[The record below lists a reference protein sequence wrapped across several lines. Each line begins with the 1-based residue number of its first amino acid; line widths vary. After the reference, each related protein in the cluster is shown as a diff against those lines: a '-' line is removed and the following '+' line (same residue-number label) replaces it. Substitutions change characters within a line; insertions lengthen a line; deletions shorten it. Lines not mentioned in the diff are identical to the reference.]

1 MVSSDD
7 IFVNFVEE
15 AGTSPTASLAVM
27 VFMTNPRKL
36 AKVQQAARLQQD
48 ALAMR
53 HGPNNTRLALERTQ
67 ARLVVNPHTNVDE
80 QERIHIAADLHIYIT
95 RKYGQNS
102 KSMRIKEPNHP
113 GASIRVTWGVLTKW
127 SHCIMHKILGI
138 DQDNPPNIPKF
149 VKDKRLAPTLAELA
163 AKQGLQLSKH
173 KSQAS
178 PTKSPVQ
185 STTVP
190 KHLLPPPKT
199 PAQAASPSKPLAT
212 SAPRR
217 GPAPIAEKKGFVLT
231 QF

>member
-67 ARLVVNPHTNVDE
+67 ARLVVNVSPSHPG
-80 QERIHIAADLHIYIT
+80 